1 MNHDRDR
8 TQGIFEKR
16 SDRNGMNIGPPPV
29 KRRQGWDADQLRQ
42 QHPSDDVPRPD
53 QPE

>member
-16 SDRNGMNIGPPPV
+16 SDRNGMNIGPPPA
-29 KRRQGWDADQLRQ
+29 KNRNGWDADGLQ
-42 QHPSDDVPRPD
+42 QQRPD
-53 QPE
+53 DPVPHHEKPD

>member
-29 KRRQGWDADQLRQ
+29 KNRQGWDSDEHR
-42 QHPSDDVPRPD
+42 QHPTDQVPEPA
-53 QPE
+53 QPG